1 MTFPV
6 YLVTLLRNFV
16 VTVEVRGIG
25 FGRTRT
31 WSESVKGIGI
41 VTMNIVIGKG
51 VHSDQERMYDH
62 KTGRETEIET
72 ETEI

>member
-6 YLVTLLRNFV
+6 YLVTLLRKFV
-16 VTVEVRGIG
+16 VTVEVHGIG
-25 FGRTRT
+25 SGRTRT

-51 VHSDQERMYDH
+51 VHSDQEHMYDH

>member
-6 YLVTLLRNFV
+6 YPVTLLRKFV

-25 FGRTRT
+25 SGRTRT
-31 WSESVKGIGI
+31 WNESVKGIEI
-41 VTMNIVIGKG
+41 VTMNIVFGKG
-51 VHSDQERMYDH
+51 MHSDQERMCDH
-62 KTGRETEIET
+62 KARRETEIET